1 IRLLLPSYVGRNR
14 KRNNGARRYA
24 PFGPDA
30 PSVRFHETATD
41 GESETASAC
50 LPASPVKTL
59 KHELH
64 LLLGYPWSAV
74 EHGNLEIRTGIPNAN
89 FDGLIGG
96 RILQRVIE
104 EIHEHLADEGEIE
117 RHQELVWREIE
128 LDPPPASRFA
138 KLFDRGLDHIESVA
152 GLPLHA
158 RRRLPAAT
166 CREDCRPGGSV
177 A

>member
-1 IRLLLPSYVGRNR
+1 MLRNNRRIGRSSSMTSTRGPGSLIFQIRLLLPSYVGRNR

-64 LLLGYPWSAV
+64 LLLGYPWSA
-74 EHGNLEIRTGIPNAN
+74 
-89 FDGLIGG
+89 
-96 RILQRVIE
+96 
-104 EIHEHLADEGEIE
+104 
-117 RHQELVWREIE
+117 
-128 LDPPPASRFA
+128 
-138 KLFDRGLDHIESVA
+138 
-152 GLPLHA
+152 
-158 RRRLPAAT
+158 
-166 CREDCRPGGSV
+166 
-177 A
+177 